1 MEQWTTKLN
10 DVLSFVKGVETWQWI
25 VAGVLFALLFRKP
38 VKRFVKR
45 QVRSL
50 ARKVMRLAFR
60 IARLY
65 FFGI

>member
-1 MEQWTTKLN
+1 MEQRTTAWN

-25 VAGVLFALLFRKP
+25 VVGILFFLLYRKP
-38 VKRFVKR
+38 IKRFVMR
-45 QVRSL
+45 QVR
-50 ARKVMRLAFR
+50 KVIKFVFR